1 MYICYYSNN
10 SFLNPHLPP
19 HPLFHFSAFL
29 YNKTLP
35 DRCLCLPSLH
45 LFFFFSTTPI
55 ENLSWQDHQR
65 PPHFQIPEPI
75 FSSPLTQEVSHS
87 SFWKH
92 CLHSASSTPLPLGS
106 LISLH
111 FPLLV
116 SFHPSDFCIPECPRA

>member
-45 LFFFFSTTPI
+45 LFFHHPYRKLI
-55 ENLSWQDHQR
+55 LAR
-65 PPHFQIPEPI
+65 PPETP
-75 FSSPLTQEVSHS
+75 
-87 SFWKH
+87 SF
-92 CLHSASSTPLPLGS
+92 PN
-106 LISLH
+106 
-111 FPLLV
+111 
-116 SFHPSDFCIPECPRA
+116 PRANFQLSSYSRS